1 MQEKGM
7 QKAWKII
14 SKCIQHGSQNPSK
27 IWKIPE
33 KYRKKRY
40 PKIDVEIWCQK
51 NNERRNLK
59 VFWIILGRSQLPTA
73 IFPHRALE
81 KRKREVKT
89 SFGLCFEWIQKDYNR
104 NCYKMHVK
112 IIIFGPKTFKI
123 SSNWHPKSMS
133 KPWKIEVVSRMRF
146 WSGPWVPTGGSSIYF
161 WDHFGDQF
169 RLKIEKKASKKACK
183 NQCRKSIEN

>member
-1 MQEKGM
+1 MPEKVM
-7 QKAWKII
+7 QKVWKMIP
-14 SKCIQHGSQNPSK
+14 KCIQNGSQNPSK
-27 IWKIPE
+27 ILKIPE
-33 KYRKKRY
+33 KTAS
-40 PKIDVEIWCQK
+40 ENWC
-51 NNERRNLK
+51 RNLMPTK
-59 VFWIILGRSQLPTA
+59 TYFFSSGGFSSILDRSQLPTA

-146 WSGPWVPTGGSSIYF
+146 WSGPWVPTGGSRIYF

-169 RLKIEKKASKKACK
+169 RLKIEKKAFKKACK
-183 NQCRKSIEN
+183 NQARKSIEN

>member
-1 MQEKGM
+1 MGAKIRPKSEKYQKNGIRKFM
-7 QKAWKII
+7 QKIDA
-14 SKCIQHGSQNPSK
+14 
-27 IWKIPE
+27 
-33 KYRKKRY
+33 KKVLEG
-40 PKIDVEIWCQK
+40 K
-51 NNERRNLK
+51 NLK
-59 VFWIILGRSQLPTA
+59 SVWIILGRSQLPTA

-133 KPWKIEVVSRMRF
+133 KP
-146 WSGPWVPTGGSSIYF
+146 
-161 WDHFGDQF
+161 
-169 RLKIEKKASKKACK
+169 
-183 NQCRKSIEN
+183 

>member
-1 MQEKGM
+1 MPEKAMQKVWKMMPKWRPNGGQDRLKILKNAKKGM
-7 QKAWKII
+7 A
-14 SKCIQHGSQNPSK
+14 
-27 IWKIPE
+27 
-33 KYRKKRY
+33 
-40 PKIDVEIWCQK
+40 KIDAEIWCWKKGKSQF
-51 NNERRNLK
+51 RDHFLA
-59 VFWIILGRSQLPTA
+59 RSQLPTA

-146 WSGPWVPTGGSSIYF
+146 WSGPWVPTGGSRIYF